1 MQPWHLLHV
10 TLATPSFMGQN
21 QCIYGIHVFS
31 SDILGQSHLLRERE
45 KQESEK
51 HDMDL

>member
-1 MQPWHLLHV
+1 
-10 TLATPSFMGQN
+10 MGQN